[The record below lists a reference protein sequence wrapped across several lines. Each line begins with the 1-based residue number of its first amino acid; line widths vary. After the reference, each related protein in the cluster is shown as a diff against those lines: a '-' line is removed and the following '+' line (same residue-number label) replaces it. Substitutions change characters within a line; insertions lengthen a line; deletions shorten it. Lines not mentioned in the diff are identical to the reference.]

1 MSQQFIPSSVDQID
15 VEIKPVVIGNR
26 VGQLPVEI
34 HISMATLNKNTGTL
48 ILQNMNFGW
57 VLIVNLDNDVL
68 GAFNLPTPVTYK
80 LCVLSSFNLFIMK
93 CFTT

>member
-48 ILQNMNFGW
+48 ILQNMNFG
-57 VLIVNLDNDVL
+57 
-68 GAFNLPTPVTYK
+68 
-80 LCVLSSFNLFIMK
+80 
-93 CFTT
+93 